1 MKKIIYTVF
10 CFVIILSCDK
20 SKNSSVAISKDKSN
34 VSIPD
39 NDSVNRILLDL
50 ESNKFDTL
58 YRKKYLF
65 LANDFY
71 NKKRFDVFYKIS
83 RILEKKSI
91 SIKDTLGIINAKSNI
106 GLYYLNKFYNDSS
119 YLYFSKAEK
128 LSQKLDRKP
137 CLGGILLSKSNI
149 LWSQK
154 DFSGAEA
161 TAIKALKIAQ
171 EKNYDDDVYSSYIII
186 ANSLIGMNKNEKA
199 LEYYNKALEKTYH
212 IQDANY
218 KLTFKASTY
227 NYIAQVYQK
236 QNQHQKAINYLEDN
250 INFREIKEADLK
262 TYSYIINTIAY
273 SKFKLNDNS
282 ALPLLEEVQHIADS
296 TKFVPTQVEVK
307 THLGEYY
314 LTQKDTAKANYFLK
328 TAQVLAHK
336 NKIFEL
342 NNIRPNVF

>member
-1 MKKIIYTVF
+1 MKKIIYIIF
-10 CFVIILSCDK
+10 CFILTISCDK
-20 SKNSSVAISKDKSN
+20 EKKKPVTISEDKS
-34 VSIPD
+34 SILNSKQGSID
-39 NDSVNRILLDL
+39 AIFLDL
-50 ESNKFDTL
+50 ESGKYDTVS
-58 YRKKYLF
+58 RKKNLL
-65 LANDFY
+65 LANEFY
-71 NKKRFDVFYKIS
+71 NKKKLDVFYKIS
-83 RILEKKSI
+83 KTIEKKSTA
-91 SIKDTLGIINAKSNI
+91 IKDTLGIIYAKSNI
-106 GLYYLNKFYNDSS
+106 GLYYLITFSNDSS
-119 YLYFSKAEK
+119 YFYFSKAEK
-128 LSQKLDRKP
+128 LSQKLDKKP

-171 EKNYDDDVYSSYIII
+171 EKKYDDDAYSCYIII

-199 LEYYNKALEKTYH
+199 LEYYYKALEKTYD

-250 INFREIKEADLK
+250 INFKEIKKADLK
-262 TYSYIINTIAY
+262 TYSYVINTIAY

-282 ALPLLEEVQHIADS
+282 ALPLFKEVQHITDS

-314 LTQKDTAKANYFLK
+314 LTQKFCFCAPILERF
-328 TAQVLAHK
+328 
-336 NKIFEL
+336 
-342 NNIRPNVF
+342 